1 MRYVSEWSTSDRK
14 KLVVL
19 SARVLQV
26 FTKHCQRHFWQHE
39 SGGILLGKRRGKHI
53 EVLVATEPMPSD
65 RRSEYFFGRE
75 ADGHSEVARLAW
87 RSGNHTVDYVGEW
100 HTHRQR
106 VPTPSGLDRSE
117 WDKLSAGRS
126 DRNALV
132 TVVVGTQQ
140 LHVELVKA
148 AGHSLLEPLSTSI
161 PFKRNLKSLTPSAGP
176 E

>member
-14 KLVVL
+14 KLVVF
-19 SARVLQV
+19 SAPVLQV
-26 FTKHCQRHFWQHE
+26 FAKHCQRHFWQHE

-53 EVLVATEPMPSD
+53 EVLVATEPMPKD
-65 RRSEYFFGRE
+65 RRSQYFFGRE
-75 ADGHSEVARLAW
+75 ADGHSEVAWLAW
-87 RSGNHTVDYVGEW
+87 RSGNRTVDYVGEW

-126 DRNALV
+126 DLNALV
-132 TVVVGTQQ
+132 AVVVGTQQ

-148 AGHSLLEPLSTSI
+148 TGHHLLEPISASV
-161 PFKRNLKSLTPSAGP
+161 PFKGAAKSFAHRNGRR
-176 E
+176 

>member
-19 SARVLQV
+19 SAPVLQV
-26 FTKHCQRHFWQHE
+26 FAKHCQRHFWQHE

-53 EVLVATEPMPSD
+53 EVIVATEPMPRD
-65 RRSEYFFGRE
+65 RRSQCFFSRE

-87 RSGNHTVDYVGEW
+87 WSGNQTVDYVGEW

-117 WDKLSAGRS
+117 WDKLSAARS
-126 DRNALV
+126 DLNALV

-148 AGHSLLEPLSTSI
+148 AGYSLLKPLSTSV
-161 PFKRNLKSLTPSAGP
+161 PFKGILKSSTHSVGRR
-176 E
+176 